1 MLSVFDQTLVADKNQ
16 HVISLDGKLYEDDP
30 DMMHLLHRLGL
41 ATMNADLRQEMNDE
55 DEYFSAIEDRDTQL
69 MEAKAKLSDLDAQ
82 LSDANAQIRSMAQ
95 AMYHNGVSLEVI
107 AQSMN
112 CRIDDLKA
120 LLGLS

>member
-1 MLSVFDQTLVADKNQ
+1 
-16 HVISLDGKLYEDDP
+16 
-30 DMMHLLHRLGL
+30 
-41 ATMNADLRQEMNDE
+41 MNDE
-55 DEYFSAIEDRDTQL
+55 DEYFSAIEDRDTLL
-69 MEAKAKLSDLDAQ
+69 MEAKAKLSDLDAQLSNANAQLSDVNSQLSDANAQ

>member
-1 MLSVFDQTLVADKNQ
+1 
-16 HVISLDGKLYEDDP
+16 
-30 DMMHLLHRLGL
+30 MMHLLHRLGL

-82 LSDANAQIRSMAQ
+82 LSDANAQLSDANAQLSDANAQLSDANAQIRSMAQ
-95 AMYHNGVSLEVI
+95 AMYNNGVSLEVI

-112 CRIDDLKA
+112 CHIDDLKA

>member
-1 MLSVFDQTLVADKNQ
+1 
-16 HVISLDGKLYEDDP
+16 
-30 DMMHLLHRLGL
+30 MMHLLHRLGL

-55 DEYFSAIEDRDTQL
+55 DEYFSAIEDRDTLL